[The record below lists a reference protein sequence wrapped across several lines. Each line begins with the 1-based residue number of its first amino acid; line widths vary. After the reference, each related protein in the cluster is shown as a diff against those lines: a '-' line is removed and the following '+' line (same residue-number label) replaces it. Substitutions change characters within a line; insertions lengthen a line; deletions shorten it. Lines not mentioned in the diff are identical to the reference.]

1 MKKPRKR
8 AWYAGLTLA
17 QRAIANEILDL
28 HILAYEDERA
38 RGVIGKPGSVWW
50 IGEDGLAKTAG
61 PPAAEIA
68 RALPADFKMSWQ

>member
-1 MKKPRKR
+1 MSRR
-8 AWYAGLTLA
+8 TGTLA
-17 QRAIANEILDL
+17 QRAIANLDL
-28 HILAYEDERA
+28 HIRAYEDEQA

-68 RALPADFKMSWQ
+68 RARPISR